1 MDTPTMLE
9 TANLLEQLEQEVVSP
24 VRSSPGTSSLSPRTV
39 NEKSPEKSPDENTK
53 SHKRRRV
60 GLKRSRAG
68 CLQCRQRR
76 KKCHLERPTCKSCQD
91 RNWVCVYPP
100 QTTQTQASDPAKSP
114 TVGLISSSISN
125 RTDVAQ
131 SEYTNTLFGTAFSDE
146 GSIDVPI
153 FDEQLL
159 VDPLTPSTSL
169 VPSPSTATLNSLTL
183 PSPSGATTLKSM
195 SMSIE
200 KLDGLDPLSILNY
213 TRTQKELVH
222 YFTMTIASV
231 ISYYRQERP
240 FKRLILSLL
249 IPVSRHGAGPSSPTG
264 PLLSSLCALASVHK
278 SYALGNAQD
287 DQQLSYHTAALE
299 KLITHLED
307 LPARLEDESAQN
319 VLLSS
324 ILILVYYEIAKGGYI
339 ESISLHLSGAYRI
352 ITSFLNHVIFRL
364 QTSNTTGLATSRV
377 SKETIFLF
385 RIFQYFD
392 VICSLSKRDKLLDQ
406 SLQLHHF
413 LSTYSRLRPMTT
425 AAAAATTSLRGEFTD
440 DGIDPV
446 IGLAE
451 DLWPLIVRLCI
462 LCNDSDFGKTLTSD
476 IMCRAS
482 LLELELSSWE
492 VPASLSTP
500 STPQDLAMQAAAK
513 VYQLAAQI
521 YLLRTFFPSE
531 NVADAIQGH
540 VRSALDHLAR
550 VCTLEG
556 NMAALLWPVSV
567 VASECV
573 DSIDRGFVKVVF
585 QKLGKRQGMANV
597 MRGLQ
602 AVEAGWRGIGE
613 SDAVMFG

>member
-1 MDTPTMLE
+1 METLPMLS
-9 TANLLEQLEQEVVSP
+9 TANLMAQIQRQQQPEPVSP
-24 VRSSPGTSSLSPRTV
+24 VQSSSGGSSTSPGAA
-39 NEKSPEKSPDENTK
+39 NEKSPEENTK
-53 SHKRRRV
+53 LLLKRRQV

-76 KKCHLERPTCKSCQD
+76 KKCDLDKPTCKSCLD
-91 RNWVCVYPP
+91 RNWACVYPSP
-100 QTTQTQASDPAKSP
+100 APTTSDVRKSP
-114 TVGLISSSISN
+114 AARRVSSLSTVPAVIPSDYNNAIFSAS
-125 RTDVAQ
+125 
-131 SEYTNTLFGTAFSDE
+131 FSDE
-146 GSIDVPI
+146 GSVDTSL
-153 FDEQLL
+153 FDDTL
-159 VDPLTPSTSL
+159 VADPLTPSTTL
-169 VPSPSTATLNSLTL
+169 VPSPTVASM
-183 PSPSGATTLKSM
+183 KSM
-195 SMSIE
+195 SANIE
-200 KLDGLDPLSILNY
+200 NLDGLDPLSILNY
-213 TRTQKELVH
+213 TRDQKELVH
-222 YFTMTIASV
+222 HFTMTISSV
-231 ISYYRQERP
+231 ISYYRQEGP
-240 FKRLILSLL
+240 FRRLILSLL
-249 IPVSRHGAGPSSPTG
+249 IPVAGRGPAAPPPTG
-264 PLLSSLCALASVHK
+264 PLLSSLCALASAHK
-278 SYALGNAQD
+278 SYAQGIAQGG
-287 DQQLSYHTAALE
+287 QQLSYHTAALE

-307 LPARLEDESAQN
+307 LPARLEDENTQN

-324 ILILVYYEIAKGGYI
+324 ILILVYYEIAKGGYVD
-339 ESISLHLSGAYRI
+339 SISMHLNGAYRI
-352 ITSFLNHVIFRL
+352 ITSFLNHIIFRL
-364 QTSNTTGLATSRV
+364 QTSNTTGTANSRV

-392 VICSLSKRDKLLDQ
+392 VISSLSKRDKLLDQ

-413 LSTYSRLRPMTT
+413 LSTYSRLRPT
-425 AAAAATTSLRGEFTD
+425 TTSTSEFPD

-462 LCNDSDFGKTLTSD
+462 LCNDSEFGKVLTPD

-492 VPASLSTP
+492 VPAASSST
-500 STPQDLAMQAAAK
+500 SSPQDLAMQAAAK

-540 VRSALDHLAR
+540 VRCALDHLAR

-602 AVEAGWRGIGE
+602 SVEAGWRGIGDSE
-613 SDAVMFG
+613 IVMFG

>member
-1 MDTPTMLE
+1 METLPMLS
-9 TANLLEQLEQEVVSP
+9 TADLMAQFQRQQQQEPVSP
-24 VRSSPGTSSLSPRTV
+24 VQSNSGGSSVSPGAA
-39 NEKSPEKSPDENTK
+39 NEKSPEENTK
-53 SHKRRRV
+53 LLHKRRQV

-76 KKCHLERPTCKSCQD
+76 KKCHLEKPTCKSCQD
-91 RNWVCVYPP
+91 RNWACVYPSP
-100 QTTQTQASDPAKSP
+100 APPISDGQMSPAARRLSSQS
-114 TVGLISSSISN
+114 TVAAVIP
-125 RTDVAQ
+125 
-131 SEYTNTLFGTAFSDE
+131 SEYNNAIFSASFSDE
-146 GSIDVPI
+146 SSVDASL
-153 FDEQLL
+153 FDDTL
-159 VDPLTPSTSL
+159 VADPLTPSTSL
-169 VPSPSTATLNSLTL
+169 VPSPSIASM
-183 PSPSGATTLKSM
+183 KSM
-195 SMSIE
+195 AANIE
-200 KLDGLDPLSILNY
+200 NLDGLDPLSILNY
-213 TRTQKELVH
+213 TRDQKELVYH
-222 YFTMTIASV
+222 FTMTISSV
-231 ISYYRQERP
+231 ISYYRQEGP
-240 FKRLILSLL
+240 FRRLILSLL
-249 IPVSRHGAGPSSPTG
+249 IPVAGRGPTASPPTG
-264 PLLSSLCALASVHK
+264 PLLSSLCALASAHK
-278 SYALGNAQD
+278 SYARGIAQG

-299 KLITHLED
+299 NLITHLED
-307 LPARLEDESAQN
+307 LPARLEDETIQN

-339 ESISLHLSGAYRI
+339 DSISMHLNGAYRI

-364 QTSNTTGLATSRV
+364 QTPNTTGTANYRV

-406 SLQLHHF
+406 SLQLHRF
-413 LSTYSRLRPMTT
+413 LSTYSRLRPPTT
-425 AAAAATTSLRGEFTD
+425 AASEFPD

-462 LCNDSDFGKTLTSD
+462 LCNDSEFGKALTPD

-492 VPASLSTP
+492 VPAASSSTSSP
-500 STPQDLAMQAAAK
+500 GDLAMQAAAK

-521 YLLRTFFPSE
+521 YLLRAFFPSE

-540 VRSALDHLAR
+540 VRCALDHLAR

-602 AVEAGWRGIGE
+602 SVEAGWRGIGDSE
-613 SDAVMFG
+613 IVMFG

>member
-1 MDTPTMLE
+1 MNTLSMVN
-9 TANLLEQLEQEVVSP
+9 TADLLTHFEPEPVSP
-24 VRSSPGTSSLSPRTV
+24 VPSSSGQSTGSPVTV
-39 NEKSPEKSPDENTK
+39 TENGQEENTK
-53 SHKRRRV
+53 QHKRRRV
-60 GLKRSRAG
+60 GLKRSRSG

-76 KKCHLERPTCKSCQD
+76 KKCHLEKPTCKSCQD
-91 RNWVCVYPP
+91 RNWVCVYPS
-100 QTTQTQASDPAKSP
+100 QASSNGDERQSPAARR
-114 TVGLISSSISN
+114 LSSIS
-125 RTDVAQ
+125 TTAVTQ
-131 SEYTNTLFGTAFSDE
+131 SENNTVFSAAFSDD
-146 GSIDVPI
+146 GSVDTVL
-153 FDEQLL
+153 FDDALL
-159 VDPLTPSTSL
+159 QDPLTPSTSL
-169 VPSPSTATLNSLTL
+169 VPSPPMATM
-183 PSPSGATTLKSM
+183 KSM
-195 SMSIE
+195 GTRIDN
-200 KLDGLDPLSILNY
+200 LDGLDPLSILNY
-213 TRTQKELVH
+213 TRTQKELVYH
-222 YFTMTIASV
+222 FTMTISSV
-231 ISYYRQERP
+231 ISYYRQEGP
-240 FKRLILSLL
+240 FRRLILSLL
-249 IPVSRHGAGPSSPTG
+249 IPVSRPGSIAPPSTG
-264 PLLSSLCALASVHK
+264 PLLSSLCALASAHK
-278 SYALGNAQD
+278 SYALGIAQD

-299 KLITHLED
+299 KLITLLED
-307 LPARLEDESAQN
+307 LPARLEDENTQN

-324 ILILVYYEIAKGGYI
+324 ILILVYYEIAQGGYI
-339 ESISLHLSGAYRI
+339 DSISMHLSGAYRI
-352 ITSFLNHVIFRL
+352 ITSFLNHIIFRL
-364 QTSNTTGLATSRV
+364 QTSNTTGTANSRV

-413 LSTYSRLRPMTT
+413 LSTYSRLRST
-425 AAAAATTSLRGEFTD
+425 APSTNDSPE

-462 LCNDSDFGKTLTSD
+462 LCNDSEFGKSMTPD
-476 IMCRAS
+476 VMCRAS

-492 VPASLSTP
+492 VPAASSP
-500 STPQDLAMQAAAK
+500 SNPRELAMQAAAK

-521 YLLRTFFPSE
+521 YLLRTFFPAE

-540 VRSALDHLAR
+540 VRCALDHLAR

-602 AVEAGWRGIGE
+602 SVESGWRGIGD
-613 SDAVMFG
+613 SDVVMFG

>member
-1 MDTPTMLE
+1 MDTHTMLE
-9 TANLLEQLEQEVVSP
+9 TVNLMEQLEREQIQNLQVVSP
-24 VRSSPGTSSLSPRTV
+24 VQSISPAASSGSSGTV
-39 NEKSPEKSPDENTK
+39 NGKTPEKTPDEDTK
-53 SHKRRRV
+53 PQKRRRV
-60 GLKRSRAG
+60 GLKRSREG

-76 KKCHLERPTCKSCQD
+76 KKCGLDRPACKSCVD
-91 RNWVCVYPP
+91 RDWVCVYPSP
-100 QTTQTQASDPAKSP
+100 TAQVSDVVVKSP
-114 TVGLISSSISN
+114 TVRRMSSVSS
-125 RTDVAQ
+125 RTDALP
-131 SEYTNTLFGTAFSDE
+131 SEFTSTIFSTAFSDE
-146 GSIDVPI
+146 GS
-153 FDEQLL
+153 
-159 VDPLTPSTSL
+159 VDAPLFEDSLAVDSLTPSTSL
-169 VPSPSTATLNSLTL
+169 VPSPSMAALNSLSL
-183 PSPSGATTLKSM
+183 PMPSMATMKSM
-195 SMSIE
+195 SLNIE
-200 KLDGLDPLSILNY
+200 NLDGLDPLSILNY
-213 TRTQKELVH
+213 TRTQKELVY

-231 ISYYRQERP
+231 ISYYRQEGP
-240 FKRLILSLL
+240 FKRLILSML
-249 IPVSRHGAGPSSPTG
+249 IPASKHGAGPSSPTG
-264 PLLSSLCALASVHK
+264 PLLSSLCALASTHK
-278 SYALGNAQD
+278 SYALGNVQD

-307 LPARLEDESAQN
+307 LPARLEDESTQN

-339 ESISLHLSGAYRI
+339 DAISLHLSGAYRI

-364 QTSNTTGLATSRV
+364 QASNTTGMATSRV

-392 VICSLSKRDKLLDQ
+392 VICSLSKRDKLLDR

-413 LSTYSRLRPMTT
+413 LSTYARLRPTTT
-425 AAAAATTSLRGEFTD
+425 ATFQSGFPD

-462 LCNDSDFGKTLTSD
+462 LCNDSGFGKTLTPD
-476 IMCRAS
+476 IMCQAS

-531 NVADAIQGH
+531 NVADAIQSH

-613 SDAVMFG
+613 SAVVMFG